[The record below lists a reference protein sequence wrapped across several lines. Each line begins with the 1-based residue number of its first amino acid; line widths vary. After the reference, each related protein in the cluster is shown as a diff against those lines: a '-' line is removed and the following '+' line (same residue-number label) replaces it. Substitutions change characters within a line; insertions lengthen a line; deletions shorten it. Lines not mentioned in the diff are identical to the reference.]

1 MKMFYFYIFV
11 IIIINV
17 CNGQIEQIEKKQK
30 KEHNQIDLSF
40 IQNKKMK
47 YTIALKSCD
56 SCIPIKNIGY
66 KVILSLN
73 NNQKDIVKKIEKRT
87 WIKLLH
93 DNDKDSAANLIL
105 YSINNRE
112 AFLLTTINSEEEWR
126 KYLKE
131 KDLEYWIK
139 NLK

>member
-17 CNGQIEQIEKKQK
+17 CNGQIEKKQK

-47 YTIALKSCD
+47 YTIVLKSCD

-66 KVILSLN
+66 RVILSLN
-73 NNQKDIVKKIEKRT
+73 NNQKDIIKKIEKRT

-93 DNDKDSAANLIL
+93 DNDKDFAANLIL
-105 YSINNRE
+105 YSINNRD